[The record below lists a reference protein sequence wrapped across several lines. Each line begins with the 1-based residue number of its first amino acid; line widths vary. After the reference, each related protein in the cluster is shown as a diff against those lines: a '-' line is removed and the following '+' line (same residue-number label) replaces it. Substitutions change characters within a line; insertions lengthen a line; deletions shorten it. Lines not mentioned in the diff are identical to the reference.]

1 MGGKSGSVILGII
14 MVAVMFVVFP
24 IVMDTSHTLQTDVE
38 VQTEAAV
45 VTGAGVTVADVVL
58 DEALWDD
65 DNSYVTSVT
74 SDNVADTPVAG
85 AYTAGTQTLN
95 VTGLAAADTRALTLT
110 YEYDGLTDY
119 TGMGA
124 MVAVAPL
131 LLFLGVIGAVV
142 GGLYTSFKG

>member
-1 MGGKSGSVILGII
+1 MGRSGSVIVGII
-14 MVAVMFVVFP
+14 MVAVMFVLFP
-24 IVMDTSHTLQTDVE
+24 IVMDSTHSLQTDE
-38 VQTEAAV
+38 YVQSEAAV
-45 VTGAGVTVADVVL
+45 ATGAGVTAADVVL

-65 DNSYVTSVT
+65 ATASVISIT
-74 SDNVADTPVAG
+74 SDEVTDVPVANT
-85 AYTAGTQTLN
+85 YTAGTQTLN
-95 VTGLAAADTRALTLT
+95 ITGLAADDSRTLTIT

-142 GGLYTSFKG
+142 GGLYVGFKN